1 MTSST
6 TEKLQR
12 QIGELEKKL
21 NATQKKLEAM
31 ETKPFVDLPIDP
43 QRKIL
48 KAHIGLPVFSS
59 VPTYKGFD
67 GEMVLVDDGS
77 NYMLYTNLDGS
88 WQQLGGG
95 ALSSSARAYLG
106 TDQTGVSN
114 LTWTKVEL
122 DSENWDTRGE
132 MDTTTNHR
140 FTATDAGKYLVVAG
154 IAFSAA
160 VTTYG
165 WIAIYVNGAQLRLG
179 PKTEA
184 LGGKVL
190 THMSTILDLEAN
202 DYVELW
208 GYFNSDGTED
218 IESGANKTYLE
229 IAKL

>member
-67 GEMVLVDDGS
+67 GEMVLVDDGP
-77 NYMLYTNLDGS
+77 NYMLYTNLDGA

-95 ALSSSARAYLG
+95 ALSSSARAYLSG
-106 TDQTGVSN
+106 DQNINNT
-114 LTWTKVEL
+114 TWTKVAFNV
-122 DSENWDTRGE
+122 ENWDLANE
-132 MDTTTNHR
+132 YDNTTNYR
-140 FTATDAGKYLVVAG
+140 FTATNAGKYILSTNVAV
-154 IAFSAA
+154 AA
-160 VTTYG
+160 ATTSYV
-165 WIAIYVNGAQLRLG
+165 WTAVRVNGSEARLG
-179 PKTEA
+179 PKGGP
-184 LGGKVL
+184 LGGKL
-190 THMSTILDLEAN
+190 TSNMSTILDLAAN
-202 DYVELW
+202 DYVEVW
-208 GYFNSDGTED
+208 AFIASDGAEV
-218 IESGANKTYLE
+218 IESGSSLTYLE

>member
-67 GEMVLVDDGS
+67 GEMVF
-77 NYMLYTNLDGS
+77 
-88 WQQLGGG
+88 
-95 ALSSSARAYLG
+95 SARAYLG

-122 DSENWDTRGE
+122 DSENWDMQGE

-154 IAFSAA
+154 VAFSAA
-160 VTTYG
+160 VTHYG
-165 WIAIYVNGAQLRLG
+165 WIAIYVNGAQLRVG
-179 PKTEA
+179 PKAEA